1 MSLEDQVDIDQIYD
15 YYFEEAKSRGV
26 PTNDTLPP
34 IIPPTNDT
42 TTPTNPPINDPTP
55 AVTPPTNDKIAPV
68 SPLIDDKIK
77 PINPKIEIQKEN
89 VPLTLT

>member
-1 MSLEDQVDIDQIYD
+1 MPSPSPTLA
-15 YYFEEAKSRGV
+15 FSATWRARTTPRSRI
-26 PTNDTLPP
+26 LPRLRP
-34 IIPPTNDT
+34 KNDT

-55 AVTPPTNDKIAPV
+55 AVTPPSNDKIAPV